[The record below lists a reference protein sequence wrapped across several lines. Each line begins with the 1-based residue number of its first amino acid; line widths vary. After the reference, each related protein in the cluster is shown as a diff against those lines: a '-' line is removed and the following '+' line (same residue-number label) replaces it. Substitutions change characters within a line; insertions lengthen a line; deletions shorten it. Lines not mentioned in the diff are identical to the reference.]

1 MDQKTSSSGQSLDE
15 LLACYLHPAE
25 YRATAIVPSFHHR
38 LNILDAWAIP
48 TSDARLLD
56 IGCGQGESCL
66 VLANT
71 SKNFQVTGIDRGPPD
86 YGSPYTLAQSQE
98 FILASP
104 LGQRITFKRTDPV
117 TFLKAEDGQAPGSFD
132 AACFMHSLWY
142 FSSADEVRDVFSAL
156 AESQV
161 KRVYIAEWA
170 GTASR
175 PEQEAHLLAFQAQ
188 KKLYNMRP
196 VEGESRLHDQ
206 NVRGALLPE
215 ELFDVA
221 AQAGGYKVARRGSLA
236 APDDVLDGVWEAG
249 YVTSDDY
256 TQCTLELKDLE
267 STKKEEL
274 LAYQGKVK
282 EAVEKAGGKKG
293 VRCMDVTWAVLELS
307 TA

>member
-1 MDQKTSSSGQSLDE
+1 MDQTSFPGGQSLDE

-25 YRATAIVPSFHHR
+25 YRATAIVPSFYHR

-48 TSDARLLD
+48 TSDTRLLD

-66 VLANT
+66 VMANT
-71 SKNFQVTGIDRGPPD
+71 SKNVQVTGLDRGPPD

-117 TFLKAEDGQAPGSFD
+117 AFLKGGDGQVPGSFD

-142 FSSADEVRDVFSAL
+142 FSSADEVRHVFSAL
-156 AESQV
+156 AESNV
-161 KRVYIAEWA
+161 SRIYIAEWA

-215 ELFDVA
+215 ELLDLA
-221 AQAGGYKVARRGSLA
+221 AQAGGYKVARSGSLA
-236 APDDVLDGVWEAG
+236 APDNVLDGVWEAG
-249 YVTSDDY
+249 YVTSNDY
-256 TQCTLELKDLE
+256 TQSVLELKNLDPTE
-267 STKKEEL
+267 KKEL
-274 LAYQGKVK
+274 LAYQHKVK

-307 TA
+307 AA